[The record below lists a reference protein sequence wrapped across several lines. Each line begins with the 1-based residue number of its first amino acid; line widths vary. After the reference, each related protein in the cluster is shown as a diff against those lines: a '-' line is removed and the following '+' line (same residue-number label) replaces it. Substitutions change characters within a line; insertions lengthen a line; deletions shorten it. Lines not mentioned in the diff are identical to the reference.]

1 MSEQD
6 VEQKMVLFVVTEE
19 EFKEKIVQRLLHE
32 DIPIDL
38 FRNVKNKKMTRV
50 YYPIR
55 IFEGT
60 YEGHWTAQ
68 ERKDDERLVVRNDE
82 RSLLKRHFDCFVEG
96 HSNYHKRGPQLTSEV
111 QTSWHH
117 ISGYLAPS
125 HFEIV
130 SPAYEH
136 KGMELYGLPAKF
148 LNCTVDELMNS
159 ESVEINSKDAAD
171 DVHILLPNISR
182 EVTWKTKVADKV
194 TTLAYQDL
202 DAQFEGIQIRNQSIS
217 LSRSYVTRLVYL
229 PIWQFEYSYN
239 DKVYYYVMDGR
250 GGGLLGSQPVSS
262 VINIYRAKKK
272 SLESEMHS
280 AEAMGCLMYSLWG
293 CAIVAFVCAFLCKT
307 TDEMIGCFCVSFACV
322 VIPFLLEKRREM
334 AKIEDLKTEQKVQKM
349 DWALSEVVKR
359 KNEEAK
365 FLFDSTPSEE
375 DVLPDIGT
383 LLSVESVG
391 SDSVASSHNIEDAAE
406 SELPSR
412 AVVGNPSP
420 STSQAEPPSLPGS
433 ALPPALPAQSAMP
446 NIPQPVA
453 KKRHVYVLLAVFLGW
468 LGIHNFYAGY
478 NGRAVFQLLISSL
491 FWIPIPIIWLWAI
504 IEACVV
510 KKTAKG
516 NPFS

>member
-6 VEQKMVLFVVTEE
+6 DEQKMVPFVVTEE

-38 FRNVKNKKMTRV
+38 FRNVKNKKMTRL

-68 ERKDDERLVVRNDE
+68 EGVDEERLVVRSPHRNWF
-82 RSLLKRHFDCFVEG
+82 LKMTDPPENAHLTAPR
-96 HSNYHKRGPQLTSEV
+96 LTSEV

-159 ESVEINSKDAAD
+159 ESVEINSKNVAD

-182 EVTWKTKVADKV
+182 EVTWKTKVADNVKK
-194 TTLAYQDL
+194 LAFQEL
-202 DAQFEGIQIRNQSIS
+202 DSQFEGMKIRNQSIS
-217 LSRSYVTRLVYL
+217 LSRSYVTRLFYL

-239 DKVYYYVMDGR
+239 DKLYYYVMDGR

-262 VINIYRAKKK
+262 AINIYREKKK

-322 VIPFLLEKRREM
+322 VIPFLLEKRREK
-334 AKIEDLKTEQKVQKM
+334 AKVEDQKMEQKVQKM
-349 DWALSEVVKR
+349 DRALSEVDKR
-359 KNEEAK
+359 KTDEAK

-391 SDSVASSHNIEDAAE
+391 ADSPGSSHHIEGSVE
-406 SELPSR
+406 SESSAPP
-412 AVVGNPSP
+412 VGGNRTP
-420 STSQAEPPSLPGS
+420 STSQAEPPSLPGIV
-433 ALPPALPAQSAMP
+433 LPPALPAQAAMP
-446 NIPQPVA
+446 NIPQAVA

-491 FWIPIPIIWLWAI
+491 FWIPIPIIWLWAL

-510 KKTAKG
+510 KKSANG